1 MPLLTEGNAI
11 MFNPQ
16 VEAMPI
22 PELRELQG
30 TRLRD
35 LVARAYN
42 RVPFYRAKLDAAGIT
57 PDAIR
62 GIEDIV
68 QLPFTVKSE
77 FREQYPFGMFAVP
90 QSEIVRI
97 HASSGTTGKPTVVG
111 YTRAD
116 IDNWAECA
124 ARSLVC
130 GEANAEDIVQ
140 IAYGY
145 GLFTGGLGMHYGA
158 ERLSA
163 AALPMSA
170 GNTEKQ
176 IMLMQDF
183 GVTVLC
189 CTPSYAL
196 QIAEVAAHLGVDL
209 KKLPLKCGLFG
220 AEPWTEAMRRHI
232 EELFPLKA
240 LDIYGL
246 SEVAGPGVAN
256 ECLEQ
261 HGLHIFED
269 HFYPEIIDPD
279 TGVPLPDGEKGEL
292 VFTGLT
298 KEGVPLI
305 RFRTRDITMIYTDG
319 PCPCGRTS
327 RRMARLM
334 GRTDDMLIIR
344 GINVFPSQ
352 VEDILVRIE
361 GVEPQY
367 LIVVDRQANLDT
379 MEIKVEV
386 TEALFSDEVKKL
398 EALRDKIQQQI
409 RALLNISAK
418 ITLVEPRTIERT
430 LGKAKRVQDL
440 RKLT

>member
-1 MPLLTEGNAI
+1 

-16 VEAMPI
+16 AEAMPVK
-22 PELRELQG
+22 ELRKLQG
-30 TRLRD
+30 ERLQD
-35 LVARAYN
+35 LVRRAYAH
-42 RVPFYRAKLDAAGIT
+42 VPFYRAKLDAHGVK
-57 PDAIR
+57 PDDVR
-62 GIEDIV
+62 GIEDIAK
-68 QLPFTVKSE
+68 LPFTMKKE

-90 QSEIVRI
+90 HREIVRI

-111 YTRAD
+111 YTRND

-124 ARSLVC
+124 ARSLAC
-130 GEANAEDIVQ
+130 GGATADDTVQ

-158 ERLSA
+158 EKLGA
-163 AALPMSA
+163 AALPTSS

-176 IMLMQDF
+176 IMLMKDF

-196 QIAEVAAHLGVDL
+196 QIAEVAAQMGEDL
-209 KKLPLKCGLFG
+209 HRLPLKSGHFG
-220 AEPWTEAMRRHI
+220 AEPWTEAMRKRI

-246 SEVAGPGVAN
+246 SEVAGPGVAS

-261 HGLHIFED
+261 HGLHVFED
-269 HFYPEIIDPD
+269 HFYPEIIDPE
-279 TGVPLPDGEKGEL
+279 TGAPLPDGQKGEL
-292 VFTGLT
+292 VFTCLT

-305 RFRTRDITMIYTDG
+305 RYRTRDITMILDEG

-327 RRMARLM
+327 RKIARLM

-352 VEDILVRIE
+352 VEDVLVRIE
-361 GVEPQY
+361 GVHPQY
-367 LIVVDRQANLDT
+367 LIVVDRQGNLDT

-386 TEALFSDEVKKL
+386 TESLFSDEVRKL
-398 EALRDKIQQQI
+398 EALRDKIHHQI
-409 RALLNISAK
+409 KAMLNVSAK
-418 ITLVEPRTIERT
+418 ITLVEPKTIERT

>member
-1 MPLLTEGNAI
+1 
-11 MFNPQ
+11 MFNPKE
-16 VEAMPI
+16 EARPVG
-22 PELRELQG
+22 ELRKLQG
-30 TRLRD
+30 ERLKD
-35 LVARAYN
+35 LVKRAYEN
-42 RVPFYRAKLDAAGIT
+42 VPFYRAKLDAKGVK
-57 PDAIR
+57 PGDIR
-62 GIEDIV
+62 GIEDIAK
-68 QLPFTVKSE
+68 LPFTMKGE

-90 QSEIVRI
+90 RKDIVRI

-111 YTRAD
+111 YTKND

-124 ARSLVC
+124 ARSLGC
-130 GEANAEDIVQ
+130 GGATAEDTVQ

-158 ERLSA
+158 ERLGA
-163 AALPMSA
+163 AALPMSS

-176 IMLMQDF
+176 IMLMKDF

-196 QIAEVAAHLGVDL
+196 QIAEVAKQMGEDL
-209 KKLPLKCGLFG
+209 RKLPLKSGHFG
-220 AEPWTEAMRRHI
+220 AEPWTEAMRKHI
-232 EELFPLKA
+232 EEAFPLKA

-261 HGLHIFED
+261 NGLHVFED
-269 HFYPEIIDPD
+269 HFYPEIIDPE
-279 TGVPLPDGEKGEL
+279 TGDPLPDGQKGEL
-292 VFTGLT
+292 VFTCLT

-305 RFRTRDITMIYTDG
+305 RYRTRDITMILDEG

-327 RRMARLM
+327 RKIARLM

-352 VEDILVRIE
+352 VEDVLVRIE
-361 GVEPQY
+361 GVHPQY
-367 LIVVDRQANLDT
+367 LIVVDRQGNLDT

-398 EALRDKIQQQI
+398 EALRDKIHHQI
-409 RALLNISAK
+409 KTMLNVSAK
-418 ITLVEPRTIERT
+418 ITLVEPKTIERT

>member
-1 MPLLTEGNAI
+1 

-16 VEAMPI
+16 AEAMPVK
-22 PELRELQG
+22 ELRKLQG
-30 TRLRD
+30 ERLQD
-35 LVARAYN
+35 LVRRAYAH
-42 RVPFYRAKLDAAGIT
+42 VPFYRAKLDAHGVK
-57 PDAIR
+57 PDDVR
-62 GIEDIV
+62 GIEDIAK
-68 QLPFTVKSE
+68 LPFTMKKE

-90 QSEIVRI
+90 HREIVRI

-111 YTRAD
+111 YTRND

-124 ARSLVC
+124 ARSLAC
-130 GEANAEDIVQ
+130 GGATADDTVQ

-158 ERLSA
+158 EKLGA
-163 AALPMSA
+163 AALPTSS

-176 IMLMQDF
+176 IMLMKDF

-196 QIAEVAAHLGVDL
+196 QIAEVAAQMGEDL
-209 KKLPLKCGLFG
+209 MKLPLKSGHFG
-220 AEPWTEAMRRHI
+220 AEPWTEAMRKRI

-246 SEVAGPGVAN
+246 SEVAGPGVAS

-261 HGLHIFED
+261 HGLHVFED
-269 HFYPEIIDPD
+269 HFYPEIIDPE
-279 TGVPLPDGEKGEL
+279 TGDPLPDGQKGEL
-292 VFTGLT
+292 VFTCLT

-305 RFRTRDITMIYTDG
+305 RYRTRDVTMILDEG

-327 RRMARLM
+327 RKIARLM

-352 VEDILVRIE
+352 VEDVLVRIE
-361 GVEPQY
+361 GVQPQY
-367 LIVVDRQANLDT
+367 LIVVDRQGNLDT

-386 TEALFSDEVKKL
+386 TESLFSDEVRKL
-398 EALRDKIQQQI
+398 EALRDKIHHQI
-409 RALLNISAK
+409 KAMLNVSAK
-418 ITLVEPRTIERT
+418 ITLVEPKTIERT

>member
-1 MPLLTEGNAI
+1 

-16 VEAMPI
+16 AEAMPVK
-22 PELRELQG
+22 ELRKLQG
-30 TRLRD
+30 ERLQD
-35 LVARAYN
+35 LVRRAYAH
-42 RVPFYRAKLDAAGIT
+42 VPFYRAKLDAHGVK
-57 PDAIR
+57 PDDVR
-62 GIEDIV
+62 GIEDIAK
-68 QLPFTVKSE
+68 LPFTMKKE

-90 QSEIVRI
+90 HREIVRI

-111 YTRAD
+111 YTRND

-124 ARSLVC
+124 ARSLAC
-130 GEANAEDIVQ
+130 GGATADDTVQ
-140 IAYGY
+140 VAYGY

-158 ERLSA
+158 EKLGA
-163 AALPMSA
+163 AALPTSS

-176 IMLMQDF
+176 IMLMKDF

-196 QIAEVAAHLGVDL
+196 QIAEVAAQMGEDL
-209 KKLPLKCGLFG
+209 MKLPLKSGHFG
-220 AEPWTEAMRRHI
+220 AEPWTEAMRKRI

-246 SEVAGPGVAN
+246 SEVAGPGVAS

-261 HGLHIFED
+261 HGLHVFED
-269 HFYPEIIDPD
+269 HFYPEIIDPE
-279 TGVPLPDGEKGEL
+279 TGDPLPDGQKGEL
-292 VFTGLT
+292 VFTCLT

-305 RFRTRDITMIYTDG
+305 RYRTRDVTMILDEG

-327 RRMARLM
+327 RKIARLM

-352 VEDILVRIE
+352 VEDVLVRIE
-361 GVEPQY
+361 GVQPQY
-367 LIVVDRQANLDT
+367 LIVVDRQGNLDT

-386 TEALFSDEVKKL
+386 TESLFSDEVRKL
-398 EALRDKIQQQI
+398 EALRDKIHHQI
-409 RALLNISAK
+409 KAMLNVSAK
-418 ITLVEPRTIERT
+418 ITLVEPKTIERT

>member
-1 MPLLTEGNAI
+1 

-16 VEAMPI
+16 AEAMPVK
-22 PELRELQG
+22 ELRKLQG
-30 TRLRD
+30 ERLKS
-35 LVARAYN
+35 LVQRAYDN
-42 RVPFYRAKLDAAGIT
+42 VPFYRAKLDAQGVKPA
-57 PDAIR
+57 DVR
-62 GIEDIV
+62 GIEDIAK
-68 QLPFTVKSE
+68 LPFTLKPE
-77 FREQYPFGMFAVP
+77 FREQYPFGMFAAP
-90 QSEIVRI
+90 MKDIVRI

-111 YTRAD
+111 YTKND
-116 IDNWAECA
+116 VDNWAECA
-124 ARSLVC
+124 ARSLAC
-130 GEANAEDIVQ
+130 GGATAHDVVQ

-158 ERLSA
+158 EKLGA
-163 AALPMSA
+163 AALPMSS

-176 IMLMQDF
+176 IMLMKDF

-196 QIAEVAAHLGVDL
+196 QIAEVAAQMGEDL
-209 KKLPLKCGLFG
+209 MKLPLKSGHFG
-220 AEPWTEAMRRHI
+220 AEPWTEAMRKRI

-261 HGLHIFED
+261 RGLHVFED
-269 HFYPEIIDPD
+269 HFYPEIIDPE
-279 TGVPLPDGEKGEL
+279 TGDPLPDGQKGEL
-292 VFTGLT
+292 VFTCLT

-305 RFRTRDITMIYTDG
+305 RYRTRDITMILDEG

-327 RRMARLM
+327 RKIARLM

-352 VEDILVRIE
+352 VEDVLVRIE
-361 GVEPQY
+361 GVHPQY
-367 LIVVDRQANLDT
+367 LIVVDRQGNLDT

-398 EALRDKIQQQI
+398 EALRDKIHHQI
-409 RALLNISAK
+409 KTMLNVSAK
-418 ITLVEPRTIERT
+418 ITLVEPKTIERT

>member
-1 MPLLTEGNAI
+1 
-11 MFNPQ
+11 MFNAK
-16 VEAMPI
+16 EESMPV
-22 PELRELQG
+22 PELRKLQG
-30 TRLRD
+30 QRLQD
-35 LVARAYN
+35 LVRRAYEN
-42 RVPFYRAKLDAAGIT
+42 VPFYRAKFEAKGVKPGD
-57 PDAIR
+57 IR
-62 GIEDIV
+62 GIEDIAK
-68 QLPFTVKSE
+68 LPFTLKPE

-90 QSEIVRI
+90 QKEIVRI

-111 YTRAD
+111 YTKAD

-124 ARSLVC
+124 ARSLGC
-130 GEANAEDIVQ
+130 GGATSNDTVQ

-158 ERLSA
+158 ERLGAS
-163 AALPMSA
+163 ALPMSS

-176 IMLMQDF
+176 IMLMKDF

-196 QIAEVAAHLGVDL
+196 QIAEVAAQMGEDL
-209 KKLPLKCGLFG
+209 RKLPLKSGHFG

-232 EELFPLKA
+232 EEAFPLKA

-261 HGLHIFED
+261 HGLHVFED
-269 HFYPEIIDPD
+269 HFYPEIIDPE
-279 TGVPLPDGEKGEL
+279 TGEPLPDGQKGEL
-292 VFTGLT
+292 VFTCLT
-298 KEGVPLI
+298 KQGVPLI
-305 RFRTRDITMIYTDG
+305 RYRTRDITMILDEG

-327 RRMARLM
+327 RKIARLM

-344 GINVFPSQ
+344 GVNVFPSQ
-352 VEDILVRIE
+352 VEDVLVRIE
-361 GVEPQY
+361 GVHPQY
-367 LIVVDRQANLDT
+367 LIVVDRQGNLDT

-386 TEALFSDEVKKL
+386 TEKLFSDQVRGL
-398 EALRDKIQQQI
+398 EALRDKIHHQI
-409 RALLNISAK
+409 KTMLNVSAK
-418 ITLVEPRTIERT
+418 ITLVEPKTIERT

-440 RKLT
+440 RKLI

>member
-1 MPLLTEGNAI
+1 
-11 MFNPQ
+11 
-16 VEAMPI
+16 
-22 PELRELQG
+22 
-30 TRLRD
+30 
-35 LVARAYN
+35 
-42 RVPFYRAKLDAAGIT
+42 
-57 PDAIR
+57 
-62 GIEDIV
+62 
-68 QLPFTVKSE
+68 
-77 FREQYPFGMFAVP
+77 
-90 QSEIVRI
+90 
-97 HASSGTTGKPTVVG
+97 VVG
-111 YTRAD
+111 YTKND
-116 IDNWAECA
+116 VDNWAECA
-124 ARSLVC
+124 ARSLAC
-130 GEANAEDIVQ
+130 GGATAADVVQ

-158 ERLSA
+158 EKLGA
-163 AALPMSA
+163 AALPMSS

-176 IMLMQDF
+176 IMLMKDF

-196 QIAEVAAHLGVDL
+196 QIAEVAAQMGEDL
-209 KKLPLKCGLFG
+209 MKLPLKSGHFG
-220 AEPWTEAMRRHI
+220 AEPWTEAMRRRI

-261 HGLHIFED
+261 HGLHVFED
-269 HFYPEIIDPD
+269 HFYPEIIDPE
-279 TGVPLPDGEKGEL
+279 TGDPLPDGQKGEL
-292 VFTGLT
+292 VFTCLT

-305 RFRTRDITMIYTDG
+305 RYRTRDITMIMDEG

-327 RRMARLM
+327 RKIARLM

-352 VEDILVRIE
+352 VEDVLVRIE
-361 GVEPQY
+361 GVHPQY
-367 LIVVDRQANLDT
+367 LIVVDRQGNLDT

-398 EALRDKIQQQI
+398 EALRDKIHHQI
-409 RALLNISAK
+409 KTMLNVSAK
-418 ITLVEPRTIERT
+418 ITLVEPNTIERT
-430 LGKAKRVQDL
+430 LGKAKRVLDR

>member
-1 MPLLTEGNAI
+1 

-16 VEAMPI
+16 AEAMPVKD
-22 PELRELQG
+22 LRQMQG
-30 TRLRD
+30 ERLRS
-35 LVARAYN
+35 LVKRAYEN
-42 RVPFYRAKLDAAGIT
+42 VPFYRAKFDEKGIR
-57 PDAIR
+57 PDAVR
-62 GIEDIV
+62 SIEDIAK
-68 QLPFTVKSE
+68 LPFTLKPE

-90 QSEIVRI
+90 QREIVRI

-111 YTRAD
+111 YTKNDVA
-116 IDNWAECA
+116 NWAECA
-124 ARSLVC
+124 ARSLGC
-130 GEANAEDIVQ
+130 GGATADDVVQ

-158 ERLSA
+158 ERLGA
-163 AALPMSA
+163 AALPMSS

-176 IMLMQDF
+176 IMLMKDF

-196 QIAEVAAHLGVDL
+196 QIAEVAAQMGEDL
-209 KKLPLKCGLFG
+209 MTLPLKSGHFG
-220 AEPWTEAMRRHI
+220 AEPWTEAMRQKI
-232 EELFPLKA
+232 EALFPLKA

-261 HGLHIFED
+261 HGLHVFED
-269 HFYPEIIDPD
+269 HFYPEIIDPE
-279 TGVPLPDGEKGEL
+279 TGDPLPDGQKGEL
-292 VFTGLT
+292 VFTCLT

-305 RFRTRDITMIYTDG
+305 RYRTRDITMILDEG

-327 RRMARLM
+327 RKIARLM

-352 VEDILVRIE
+352 VEDVLVRIE
-361 GVEPQY
+361 GVHPQY
-367 LIVVDRQANLDT
+367 LIVVDRQGNLDT

-398 EALRDKIQQQI
+398 EALRDKIHHQI
-409 RALLNISAK
+409 KTMLNVSAK
-418 ITLVEPRTIERT
+418 ITLVEPKTIERT

>member
-1 MPLLTEGNAI
+1 
-11 MFNPQ
+11 MFNPRE
-16 VEAMPI
+16 EARPVQ
-22 PELRELQG
+22 ELRKLQG
-30 TRLRD
+30 ERLKD
-35 LVARAYN
+35 LVKRAYEN
-42 RVPFYRAKLDAAGIT
+42 VPFYRAKLDAKGVK
-57 PDAIR
+57 PGDIR
-62 GIEDIV
+62 GIEDIAR
-68 QLPFTVKSE
+68 LPFTMKAE

-90 QSEIVRI
+90 HREIVRI

-111 YTRAD
+111 YTKND
-116 IDNWAECA
+116 VDNWAECA
-124 ARSLVC
+124 ARSLGC
-130 GEANAEDIVQ
+130 GGATAEDTVQ

-158 ERLSA
+158 ERLGA
-163 AALPMSA
+163 AALPMSS

-176 IMLMQDF
+176 IMLMKDF
-183 GVTVLC
+183 KVTVLC

-196 QIAEVAAHLGVDL
+196 QIAEVAKQMGEDL
-209 KKLPLKCGLFG
+209 RRLPLKSGHFG

-232 EELFPLKA
+232 EEAFPLKA

-261 HGLHIFED
+261 HGLHVFED
-269 HFYPEIIDPD
+269 HFYPEIINPE
-279 TGVPLPDGEKGEL
+279 TGEPLPDGQKGEL
-292 VFTGLT
+292 VFTCLT

-305 RFRTRDITMIYTDG
+305 RYRTRDITMILDEG

-327 RRMARLM
+327 RKIARLM

-352 VEDILVRIE
+352 VEDVLVRIE
-361 GVEPQY
+361 GVQPQY
-367 LIVVDRQANLDT
+367 LIVVDRQGNLDT

-398 EALRDKIQQQI
+398 EALRDKIHHQI
-409 RALLNISAK
+409 RTMLNVSAK
-418 ITLVEPRTIERT
+418 ITLVEPKTIERT

>member
-1 MPLLTEGNAI
+1 
-11 MFNPQ
+11 MFNPKA
-16 VEAMPI
+16 EAMPVKD
-22 PELRELQG
+22 LRKLQG
-30 TRLRD
+30 ERLQD
-35 LVARAYN
+35 LVKRAYDN
-42 RVPFYRAKLDAAGIT
+42 VPFYKAKLDAKGVK
-57 PDAIR
+57 PGDIR
-62 GIEDIV
+62 GIGDIAK
-68 QLPFTVKSE
+68 LPFTMKAE

-90 QSEIVRI
+90 PREIVRI

-111 YTRAD
+111 YTRND

-124 ARSLVC
+124 ARSLGC
-130 GEANAEDIVQ
+130 GGATAEDTVQ
-140 IAYGY
+140 VAYGY

-158 ERLSA
+158 EKLGA
-163 AALPMSA
+163 AALPMSS

-176 IMLMQDF
+176 IMLMKDF
-183 GVTVLC
+183 KVTVLC

-196 QIAEVAAHLGVDL
+196 QIAEVAKQMGEDL
-209 KKLPLKCGLFG
+209 RQLPLKSGHFG

-232 EELFPLKA
+232 EEAFPLKA

-261 HGLHIFED
+261 HGLHVFED
-269 HFYPEIIDPD
+269 HFYPEIINPE
-279 TGVPLPDGEKGEL
+279 TGEPLPDGQKGEL
-292 VFTGLT
+292 VFTCLT

-305 RFRTRDITMIYTDG
+305 RYRTRDITMILDEG

-327 RRMARLM
+327 RKIARLM

-352 VEDILVRIE
+352 VEDVLVRIE
-361 GVEPQY
+361 GVHPQY
-367 LIVVDRQANLDT
+367 LIVVDRQGNLDT

-398 EALRDKIQQQI
+398 EALRDKIHHQI
-409 RALLNISAK
+409 KTMLNVSAK
-418 ITLVEPRTIERT
+418 ITLVEPNTIERT
-430 LGKAKRVQDL
+430 LGKAKRVLDR

>member
-1 MPLLTEGNAI
+1 

-16 VEAMPI
+16 AEAMPVK
-22 PELRELQG
+22 ELRQLQG
-30 TRLRD
+30 ERLKT
-35 LVARAYN
+35 LVARAYTH
-42 RVPFYRAKLDAAGIT
+42 VPFYRAKFDAQGVK
-57 PDAIR
+57 PGDIR
-62 GIEDIV
+62 GIEDIAK
-68 QLPFTVKSE
+68 LPFTLKPE
-77 FREQYPFGMFAVP
+77 FREQYPFGMFAAP
-90 QSEIVRI
+90 MRDIVRI

-111 YTRAD
+111 YTRND
-116 IDNWAECA
+116 VDNWAECA
-124 ARSLVC
+124 ARSLAC
-130 GEANAEDIVQ
+130 GGASAADVVQ

-158 ERLSA
+158 EKLGA
-163 AALPMSA
+163 AALPMSS

-176 IMLMQDF
+176 IMLMKDF

-196 QIAEVAAHLGVDL
+196 QIAEVAAQMGEDL
-209 KKLPLKCGLFG
+209 MKLPLKSGHFG
-220 AEPWTEAMRRHI
+220 AEPWTEAMRKRI

-261 HGLHIFED
+261 RGLHVFED
-269 HFYPEIIDPD
+269 HFYPEIIDPE
-279 TGVPLPDGEKGEL
+279 TGDPLPDGQKGEL
-292 VFTGLT
+292 VFTCLT

-305 RFRTRDITMIYTDG
+305 RYRTRDITMILDEG

-327 RRMARLM
+327 RKIARLM

-352 VEDILVRIE
+352 VEDVLVRIE
-361 GVEPQY
+361 GVHPQY
-367 LIVVDRQANLDT
+367 LIVVDRQGNLDT

-398 EALRDKIQQQI
+398 EALRDKIHHQI
-409 RALLNISAK
+409 KTMLNVSAK
-418 ITLVEPRTIERT
+418 ITLVEPNTIERT
-430 LGKAKRVQDL
+430 LGKAKRVLDR

>member
-1 MPLLTEGNAI
+1 

-16 VEAMPI
+16 AEAMPVK
-22 PELRELQG
+22 ELRRLQG
-30 TRLRD
+30 ERLRD
-35 LVARAYN
+35 LVRRAYQN
-42 RVPFYRAKLDAAGIT
+42 VPFYRTKLDARGVK
-57 PDAIR
+57 PGDIR
-62 GIEDIV
+62 GIEDIAK
-68 QLPFTVKSE
+68 LPFTMKPE
-77 FREQYPFGMFAVP
+77 FREQYPFGMFAAP
-90 QSEIVRI
+90 MREIVRI

-111 YTRAD
+111 YTRND
-116 IDNWAECA
+116 VDNWAECA
-124 ARSLVC
+124 ARSLGC
-130 GEANAEDIVQ
+130 GGATADDVVQ
-140 IAYGY
+140 VAYGY

-158 ERLSA
+158 EKLGA
-163 AALPMSA
+163 AALPMSS

-176 IMLMQDF
+176 IMLMKDF

-196 QIAEVAAHLGVDL
+196 QIAEVAAQMGEDL
-209 KKLPLKCGLFG
+209 MKLPLKSGHFG
-220 AEPWTEAMRRHI
+220 AEPWTEAMRKRI

-261 HGLHIFED
+261 RGLHVFED
-269 HFYPEIIDPD
+269 HFYPEIIDPE
-279 TGVPLPDGEKGEL
+279 TGDPLPDGQKGEL
-292 VFTGLT
+292 VFTCLT

-305 RFRTRDITMIYTDG
+305 RYRTRDITRILDEG

-327 RRMARLM
+327 RKIARLM

-352 VEDILVRIE
+352 VEDVLVRIE
-361 GVEPQY
+361 GVHPQY
-367 LIVVDRQANLDT
+367 LIIVDRQGNLDT

-386 TEALFSDEVKKL
+386 TESLFSDEVRKL
-398 EALRDKIQQQI
+398 EALRDKIHHQI
-409 RALLNISAK
+409 KSMLNVSAK
-418 ITLVEPRTIERT
+418 ITLVEPKTIERT

>member
-1 MPLLTEGNAI
+1 

-16 VEAMPI
+16 AEAMPVK
-22 PELRELQG
+22 ELRKLQG
-30 TRLRD
+30 ERLQD
-35 LVARAYN
+35 LVRRAYAH
-42 RVPFYRAKLDAAGIT
+42 VPFYRAKLDAHGVK
-57 PDAIR
+57 PDDVR
-62 GIEDIV
+62 GIEDIAK
-68 QLPFTVKSE
+68 LPFTMKKE

-90 QSEIVRI
+90 HREIVRI

-111 YTRAD
+111 YTRND

-124 ARSLVC
+124 ARSLAC
-130 GEANAEDIVQ
+130 GGATADDTVQ

-158 ERLSA
+158 EKLGA
-163 AALPMSA
+163 AALPTSS

-176 IMLMQDF
+176 IMLMKDF

-196 QIAEVAAHLGVDL
+196 QIAEVAAQMGEDL
-209 KKLPLKCGLFG
+209 HRLPLKSGHFG
-220 AEPWTEAMRRHI
+220 AEPWTEAMRKRI

-246 SEVAGPGVAN
+246 SEVAGPGVAS

-261 HGLHIFED
+261 HGLHVFED
-269 HFYPEIIDPD
+269 HFYPEIIDPE
-279 TGVPLPDGEKGEL
+279 TGDPLPDGQKGEL
-292 VFTGLT
+292 VFTCLT

-305 RFRTRDITMIYTDG
+305 RYRTRDVTMILDEG

-327 RRMARLM
+327 RKIARLM

-352 VEDILVRIE
+352 VEDVLVRIE
-361 GVEPQY
+361 GVQPQY
-367 LIVVDRQANLDT
+367 LIVVDRQGNLDT

-386 TEALFSDEVKKL
+386 TESLFSDEVRKL
-398 EALRDKIQQQI
+398 EALRDKIHHQI
-409 RALLNISAK
+409 KAMLNVSAK
-418 ITLVEPRTIERT
+418 ITLVEPKTIERT

>member
-1 MPLLTEGNAI
+1 
-11 MFNPQ
+11 MFNPKE
-16 VEAMPI
+16 EAMPVG
-22 PELRELQG
+22 ELRKLQDE
-30 TRLRD
+30 RLQD
-35 LVARAYN
+35 LVRRAYEN
-42 RVPFYRAKLDAAGIT
+42 VPFYRAKLQAKGVKPTD
-57 PDAIR
+57 IR
-62 GIEDIV
+62 GIEDIAK
-68 QLPFTVKSE
+68 LPFTQKSE

-90 QSEIVRI
+90 HKEIVRI

-111 YTRAD
+111 YTKAD

-124 ARSLVC
+124 ARSLGC
-130 GEANAEDIVQ
+130 GGATATDTVQ

-158 ERLSA
+158 ERLGA
-163 AALPMSA
+163 AALPMSS

-176 IMLMQDF
+176 IMLMKDF

-196 QIAEVAAHLGVDL
+196 QIAEVAKQMGEDL
-209 KKLPLKCGLFG
+209 RKLPLKSGHFG
-220 AEPWTEAMRRHI
+220 AEPWTEAMRQRI
-232 EELFPLKA
+232 EEVLPLKA

-261 HGLHIFED
+261 HGLHVFED
-269 HFYPEIIDPD
+269 HFYPEIIHPE
-279 TGVPLPDGEKGEL
+279 TGEPLPDGQKGEL
-292 VFTGLT
+292 VFTCLT
-298 KEGVPLI
+298 KQGVPLI
-305 RFRTRDITMIYTDG
+305 RYRTRDITMILDEG

-327 RRMARLM
+327 RRIARLM

-344 GINVFPSQ
+344 GINIFPSQ
-352 VEDILVRIE
+352 VEDVLVRIE
-361 GVEPQY
+361 GVYPQY
-367 LIVVDRQANLDT
+367 LIVVDRQGTLDT

-386 TEALFSDEVKKL
+386 TESLFSDEVRGL
-398 EALRDKIQQQI
+398 ESLRDKIHHQI
-409 RALLNISAK
+409 KTMLNVSAK
-418 ITLVEPRTIERT
+418 ITLVEPKTIERS

>member
-1 MPLLTEGNAI
+1 

-16 VEAMPI
+16 AEAMPVK
-22 PELRELQG
+22 ELRKLQG
-30 TRLRD
+30 ERLQD
-35 LVARAYN
+35 LVRRAYAH
-42 RVPFYRAKLDAAGIT
+42 VPFYRAKLDAHGVK
-57 PDAIR
+57 PDDVR
-62 GIEDIV
+62 GVEDIAK
-68 QLPFTVKSE
+68 LPFTMKKE

-90 QSEIVRI
+90 HREIVRI

-111 YTRAD
+111 YTRND

-124 ARSLVC
+124 ARSLAC
-130 GEANAEDIVQ
+130 GGATADDTVQ

-158 ERLSA
+158 EKLGA
-163 AALPMSA
+163 AALPTSS

-176 IMLMQDF
+176 IMLMKDF

-196 QIAEVAAHLGVDL
+196 QIAEVAAQMGEDL
-209 KKLPLKCGLFG
+209 MKLPLKSGHFG
-220 AEPWTEAMRRHI
+220 AEPWTEAMRKRI

-246 SEVAGPGVAN
+246 SEVAGPGVAS

-261 HGLHIFED
+261 HGLHVFED
-269 HFYPEIIDPD
+269 HFYPEIIDPE
-279 TGVPLPDGEKGEL
+279 TGDPLPDGQKGEL
-292 VFTGLT
+292 VFTCLT

-305 RFRTRDITMIYTDG
+305 RYRTRDVTMILDEG

-327 RRMARLM
+327 RKIARLM

-352 VEDILVRIE
+352 VEDVLVRIE
-361 GVEPQY
+361 GVQPQY
-367 LIVVDRQANLDT
+367 LIVVDRQGNLDT

-386 TEALFSDEVKKL
+386 TESLFSDEVRKL
-398 EALRDKIQQQI
+398 EALRDKIHHQI
-409 RALLNISAK
+409 KAMLNVSAK
-418 ITLVEPRTIERT
+418 ITLVEPKTIERT

>member
-1 MPLLTEGNAI
+1 

-16 VEAMPI
+16 AEAMPVG
-22 PELRELQG
+22 ELRKLQG
-30 TRLRD
+30 RRLHD
-35 LVARAYN
+35 LAQRAYDH
-42 RVPFYRAKLDAAGIT
+42 VPFFRARMQEKGVRPEDV
-57 PDAIR
+57 R
-62 GIEDIV
+62 RIEDV
-68 QLPFTVKSE
+68 AKLPFTTKTD
-77 FREQYPFGMFAVP
+77 FRDQYPFGMFAVP
-90 QSEIVRI
+90 QREIVRI

-124 ARSLVC
+124 ARSLAC
-130 GEANAEDIVQ
+130 GGATADDTVQ

-145 GLFTGGLGMHYGA
+145 GLFTGGLGMHYGT
-158 ERLSA
+158 EKLGA

-176 IMLMQDF
+176 IMLMKDF

-196 QIAEVAAHLGVDL
+196 QIAEVAAQMGEDL
-209 KKLPLKCGLFG
+209 MKLPLKSGHFG
-220 AEPWTEAMRRHI
+220 AEPWTEAMRQRI

-261 HGLHIFED
+261 RGLHVFED
-269 HFYPEIIDPD
+269 HFYPEIIDPE
-279 TGVPLPDGEKGEL
+279 TGDPLPDGQKGEL
-292 VFTGLT
+292 VFTCLT

-305 RFRTRDITMIYTDG
+305 RYRTRDITMILDEG

-327 RRMARLM
+327 RKIARLM

-352 VEDILVRIE
+352 VEDVLVRIE
-361 GVEPQY
+361 GVHPQY
-367 LIVVDRQANLDT
+367 LIVVDRQGNLDT

-398 EALRDKIQQQI
+398 EALRDKIHHQI
-409 RALLNISAK
+409 KTMLNVSAK
-418 ITLVEPRTIERT
+418 ITLVEPNTIERT
-430 LGKAKRVQDL
+430 LGKAKRVLDR

>member
-1 MPLLTEGNAI
+1 

-16 VEAMPI
+16 AEAMPV
-22 PELRELQG
+22 PELRQLQG
-30 TRLRD
+30 ERLKS
-35 LVARAYN
+35 LVKRAYEN
-42 RVPFYRAKLDAAGIT
+42 VPFYRAKFDAQGVK
-57 PDAIR
+57 PGDIR
-62 GIEDIV
+62 SIADIAK
-68 QLPFTVKSE
+68 LPFTLKPE
-77 FREQYPFGMFAVP
+77 FREQYPFGMFAAP
-90 QSEIVRI
+90 MRDIVRI

-111 YTRAD
+111 YTKNDVA
-116 IDNWAECA
+116 NWAECA
-124 ARSLVC
+124 ARSLAC
-130 GEANAEDIVQ
+130 GGATAEDVVQ

-158 ERLSA
+158 ERLGA
-163 AALPMSA
+163 AALPMSS

-176 IMLMQDF
+176 IMLMKDF

-196 QIAEVAAHLGVDL
+196 QIAEVAAQMGEDL
-209 KKLPLKCGLFG
+209 MKLPLKSGHFG
-220 AEPWTEAMRRHI
+220 AEPWTEAMRKRI

-261 HGLHIFED
+261 NGLHVFED
-269 HFYPEIIDPD
+269 HFYPEIIDPE
-279 TGVPLPDGEKGEL
+279 TGAPLPDGEKGEL
-292 VFTGLT
+292 VFTCLT

-305 RFRTRDITMIYTDG
+305 RYRTRDITRILDDG

-327 RRMARLM
+327 RKIARLM

-352 VEDILVRIE
+352 VEDVLVRIE
-361 GVEPQY
+361 GVHPQY

-398 EALRDKIQQQI
+398 EALRDKIHHQI
-409 RALLNISAK
+409 KTMLNVSAK
-418 ITLVEPRTIERT
+418 ITLVEPKTIERT

>member
-1 MPLLTEGNAI
+1 
-11 MFNPQ
+11 MFNPKE
-16 VEAMPI
+16 EALPVK
-22 PELRELQG
+22 ELRKLQG
-30 TRLRD
+30 RRLQD
-35 LVARAYN
+35 LVRRAYEN
-42 RVPFYRAKLDAAGIT
+42 VPFYRTKLQAKGVM
-57 PDAIR
+57 PDDIR

-68 QLPFTVKSE
+68 RLPFTMKAE
-77 FREQYPFGMFAVP
+77 FRDQYPFGMFAVP
-90 QSEIVRI
+90 HQQIVRI

-111 YTRAD
+111 YTKND

-124 ARSLVC
+124 ARSLAC
-130 GEANAEDIVQ
+130 GGATADDTVQ

-158 ERLSA
+158 EKLGA
-163 AALPMSA
+163 AALPMSS

-176 IMLMQDF
+176 IMLMKDF

-196 QIAEVAAHLGVDL
+196 QIAEVAKQMGEDL
-209 KKLPLKCGLFG
+209 HKLPLKSGNFG
-220 AEPWTEAMRRHI
+220 AEPWTEAMRKHI
-232 EELFPLKA
+232 EEAFPLKA

-261 HGLHIFED
+261 HGLHVFED
-269 HFYPEIIDPD
+269 HFYPEIINPE
-279 TGVPLPDGEKGEL
+279 TGEPVPDGQKGEL
-292 VFTGLT
+292 VFTCLT

-305 RFRTRDITMIYTDG
+305 RYRTRDITMVLDEG

-327 RRMARLM
+327 RRIARLM

-352 VEDILVRIE
+352 VEDVLVRIE
-361 GVEPQY
+361 GVHPQY
-367 LIVVDRQANLDT
+367 LIVVDRQGNLDT

-386 TEALFSDEVKKL
+386 TEKLFTDQVKGL
-398 EALRDKIQQQI
+398 EALREKIHHQI
-409 RALLNISAK
+409 KTMLNVSAK
-418 ITLVEPRTIERT
+418 ITLVEPKTIERT